1 MIINQISMKNFQC
14 YVGGH
19 ERNNFKFQE
28 GLNLIVGN
36 NGGGKSKLF
45 DAFYWVLYDKIFNSD
60 TRAFTP
66 TREYGEK
73 LVSDK
78 VTRNL
83 VVGETASAEVVITA
97 IGSNEKEYRLTRAF
111 HVTKMSEDN
120 KWVCEPS
127 RLIIEDKKTTRWFPC
142 SESEESV
149 LRRVIPPQLKPY
161 MWFQGE
167 QVDGLMDLTDK
178 SALTQIINILS
189 DISKYDGI
197 VNLTEKGGQKASADL
212 RKAQNKLSKDANKSE
227 ELSADYDKQVVEI
240 ANTKNDIEIYKENL
254 EVARVR
260 VEELI
265 SKIDDAT
272 KKSALKERKASLE
285 TECEHFERSLTQKH
299 ASFNSKL
306 FKDFWIL
313 KNAGKHID
321 KFAAK
326 YKAYH
331 AAHQERINQNAATKV
346 KLPMNVPGP
355 VHVQQMLEDCKCY
368 VCDREAPKDSEAWE
382 HIKSLIERNSEP
394 EKELFVTDC
403 SQYFQELYESS
414 LRLQFP
420 IKQTD
425 QKIAE
430 EFASLDSLRNK
441 INESKSEIDKI
452 KNDFESLLEDD
463 RSEFIVNE
471 FRQHEKN
478 KELFSSRLA
487 KSQSELKLQE
497 QKLSQIQNDLD
508 SLVTGNLDNAIKN
521 ADKIFGQLR
530 DIAKST
536 RKDVYA
542 SIVNELESTANSI
555 FENMASR
562 NNSIKGKIKLKM
574 MPNDTCI
581 PEIVDNDGYNMSGSN
596 DSNIILVKLSLIIA
610 ILTSKAKWSENYSL
624 ISDAPTAKMAKGYS
638 DGFYE
643 ALSQNFKQSIVMT
656 YDFIEA
662 KERENLLRNQAFKIG
677 SLHLIESHFPNGNR
691 DDRSDLE
698 VLIKEVSK

>member
-19 ERNNFKFQE
+19 EKNSFKFQE
-28 GLNLIVGN
+28 GLNLVVGN

-45 DAFYWVLYDKIFNSD
+45 DAFYWVLYDQIFNSD

-66 TREYGEK
+66 TREYAEK
-73 LVSDK
+73 LISDK

-83 VVGETASAEVVITA
+83 EVGETATAEVVVTA

-111 HVTKMSEDN
+111 HATKMSEDN
-120 KWVCEPS
+120 KWICEPS
-127 RLIIEDKKTTRWFPC
+127 SLIIEDKKTTRWLPC

-189 DISKYDGI
+189 DIHKYDDI
-197 VNLTEKGGQKASADL
+197 VNLTVKGSQKASTDL
-212 RKAQNKLSKDANKSE
+212 RKSQNKLSKDANKSE
-227 ELSADYDKQVVEI
+227 ELSINYDKQVVAI
-240 ANTKNDIEIYKENL
+240 ANTKNDIEIFKENL
-254 EVARVR
+254 EVANVR
-260 VEELI
+260 IEELI

-272 KKSALKERKASLE
+272 KKSALKERKSRLE
-285 TECEHFERSLTQKH
+285 TDCEQFEKNLTQKY
-299 ASFNSKL
+299 ASFNSKI
-306 FKDFWIL
+306 FKDFWVL
-313 KNAGKHID
+313 KNAGKQID
-321 KFAAK
+321 KFAKK

-331 AAHQERINQNAATKV
+331 AAHQERINQNATTKI

-368 VCDREAPKDSEAWE
+368 VCDREAPKGGEAWE
-382 HIKSLIERNSEP
+382 YIKSLIERNIEP
-394 EKELFVTDC
+394 EKDLFVTDC

-414 LRLQFP
+414 LRLQIP
-420 IKQTD
+420 IKQTN
-425 QKIAE
+425 QKITE
-430 EFASLDSLRNK
+430 EFASLDLLRNK
-441 INESKSEIDKI
+441 INESKSEIEKI

-463 RSEFIVNE
+463 RSESIVNE

-478 KELFSSRLA
+478 KELFTSRLA
-487 KSQSELKLQE
+487 KSQSQLQLQE
-497 QKLSQIQNDLD
+497 QKLSQIQNELD
-508 SLVTGNLDNAIKN
+508 SLVTGNIDNAIKN
-521 ADKIFGQLR
+521 ADTIFSQLS

-542 SIVNELESTANSI
+542 SIVDELESTANSI

-581 PEIVDNDGYNMSGSN
+581 PEIVDNDGYIMSGSN
-596 DSNIILVKLSLIIA
+596 DSNIILVKLSLIIS

-624 ISDAPTAKMAKGYS
+624 ISDAPTAKMAKSYS

-662 KERENLLRNQAFKIG
+662 KERENLLKNKAFKIG
-677 SLHLIESHFPNGNR
+677 SIHLIESHFPEGNR

-698 VLIKEVSK
+698 ILIREVSK